1 MKLKNIED
9 HKFKNDVPNS
19 AYIFKSKITKILNS
33 EENQFGKSIITWQ
46 NQKTKRIKNEWTR
59 TVIFL
64 TWYRHFQ
71 M

>member
-1 MKLKNIED
+1 MHGND
-9 HKFKNDVPNS
+9 KFAIYNKG
-19 AYIFKSKITKILNS
+19 ILKSKITKILNS

-46 NQKTKRIKNEWTR
+46 NQITKRIKNEWTR